1 MSKRKY
7 EYRYRDHSGGITR
20 PSLRRV
26 ADNLHKIGQP
36 TLVRGYCYVGRFK
49 WGNAKEEAVLV
60 RGERGTARFEG
71 FLWGYHGEGPRGL
84 VQLLIR
90 LGVKKPDAL
99 RIAHDTPRCY
109 VPGTDWELEIK
120 SNAYVLRVKGQEPVV
135 FSA

>member
-26 ADNLHKIGQP
+26 RDNLHKIGQP
-36 TLVRGYCYVGRFK
+36 TLVRGYCYVGRYGK
-49 WGNAKEEAVLV
+49 DEAVLV

-71 FLWGYHGEGPRGL
+71 FLWGYFGEGPRGL
-84 VQLLIR
+84 MQLLIR
-90 LGVKKPDAL
+90 LGVKKPDADT
-99 RIAHDTPRCY
+99 IAHDVPRRY

-120 SNAYVLRVKGQEPVV
+120 CNAYVLRVEGQEPIV